1 MTSTKRQRYPAWAK
15 KEVPLADTNVPEASA
30 RDHPMNSEESQR
42 VFSKIKEWWLQARE
56 TQSFVRLQMDV
67 DESFYHGDQYT
78 DEDRRALEDVGQAP
92 LVFNKTKPVVDWLIG
107 TERRTRVDFNVLPRH
122 KGKESEAQV
131 KKDVLKYISDVS
143 KAPFARSEA
152 AKEAFISGLGWLEV
166 GVRADSS
173 DDPLYISQET
183 WRNIWY
189 DALGTKKDTS
199 DWRYLFRSKWTDLDI
214 GQAMFPDFAV
224 ELRAAAT
231 SINVDLTTKDDD
243 EFYIGQRFS
252 HRDRAG
258 NLIGIPSYTD
268 VVNTQVNNRRER
280 IRLVEAWYR
289 MPLKGQKVKGG
300 IHHGRVVNLKNQRMM
315 FELNSDIDAGKASV
329 YDAVVMQVYCA
340 VFCEGTLLQNMRS
353 PYHHNRFP
361 FVPIW
366 GYRKGKFHEP
376 YGVVRNCRDPQE
388 DLNKRY
394 SKALFLLSST
404 RLIADRNAVQD
415 WESLREEV
423 GRPDAQLLL
432 DTPKARFE
440 IHTEQALA
448 EEQVKLM
455 QHDGLHIQEISGV
468 TSENLGRDTNAIS
481 GRAVL
486 AKQTQGS
493 VVSAELFDN
502 LRQAQQL
509 LGELTLSTAE
519 QFYTEAKAIRISGE
533 RGAVQWRDINNED
546 GTNDI
551 TATQMDYIVSEQDFR
566 DTMKQAMYESLMDT
580 ISKMDPQI
588 ALKLL
593 DAVVDLSDFPGK
605 EELVRRI
612 RAINGQ
618 LPPPDQQTEQEK
630 KQAVA
635 MEQKAQEAE
644 AIKQKAIQLEF
655 AEKQSK
661 IDKATAEAER
671 IRAEIPTLGAD
682 GKVRSE
688 MEAKLAE
695 VDAKNKQAQDAL
707 RAEVAKN
714 NAELANRQREIES
727 KRQTEIDVANIK
739 ANAEKAKEVTAAAA
753 QIEVARITSAAEA
766 DAAKTTAE
774 AADTLA
780 ALQSQVEHHKG
791 ERDRVAKEANDKMAS
806 EAASRK
812 ESEARAEKQKQEAEH
827 KAKEKQAADEKQ
839 RKESEQK
846 AEKQRKEDQAA
857 QEKKD
862 KVSAGAQASH
872 SQPIH
877 VNVHVAAP
885 GTTKRTSTIKKNPD
899 GTIRVVSE
907 DEAGPSKK

>member
-1 MTSTKRQRYPAWAK
+1 MTAATRTRYPSWAK
-15 KEVPLADTNVPEASA
+15 KEVPLAETPQPEASS
-30 RDHPMNSEESQR
+30 RDHAMKSEENQR
-42 VFSKIKEWWLQARE
+42 VFQKIQEWWLQARE
-56 TQSFVRLQMDV
+56 TQSFVRLEMDV

-122 KGKESEAQV
+122 KGKESDAQV
-131 KKDVLKYISDVS
+131 KKDVLKYISDTS

-173 DDPLYISQET
+173 EEPIYISQET

-189 DALGTKKDTS
+189 DALGTKKDTT

-231 SINVDLTTKDDD
+231 TVNVDLTTKDDD

-258 NLIGIPSYTD
+258 NLVGIPSYTD

-315 FELNSDIDAGKASV
+315 FELNAEIEAGKASV

-340 VFCEGTLLQNMRS
+340 VFCENTMLQNMRS

-404 RLIADRNAVQD
+404 RIIADRNAVQD
-415 WESLREEV
+415 WEGIREEV

-432 DTPKARFE
+432 DTPKARFD

-519 QFYTEAKAIRISGE
+519 QFITEAKAIRISGE
-533 RGAVQWRDINNED
+533 RGAVEWRDINNED

-566 DTMKQAMYESLMDT
+566 DTMKQAMFESLMDS
-580 ISKMDPQI
+580 ISKMDPQV

-605 EELVRRI
+605 DELVRRI
-612 RAINGQ
+612 RSINGQ
-618 LPPPDQQTEQEK
+618 LPPPDQRTDAEKQQAAAQEQEAQK
-630 KQAVA
+630 KQEI
-635 MEQKAQEAE
+635 MQESIA
-644 AIKQKAIQLEF
+644 LEF
-655 AEKQSK
+655 AEKKAKISK
-661 IDKATAEAER
+661 LQAEARR
-671 IRAEIPTLGAD
+671 IQAEADAAGAEGGD
-682 GKVRSE
+682 TAGLQ
-688 MEAKLAE
+688 AKLIDIQKRAVGME
-695 VDAKNKQAQDAL
+695 ISL
-707 RAEVAKN
+707 RQQ
-714 NAELANRQREIES
+714 LAAANLKLADRTREISVKASTSLVEARMREES
-727 KRQTEIDVANIK
+727 KLEGTKI
-739 ANAEKAKEVTAAAA
+739 AAAA
-753 QIEVARITSAAEA
+753 QIEAAEIKA
-766 DAAKTTAE
+766 GVDLQIGLDALNRE
-774 AADTLA
+774 IDQL
-780 ALQSQVEHHKG
+780 EG
-791 ERDRVAKEANDKMAS
+791 ELKIVKQKK
-806 EAASRK
+806 AASAK
-812 ESEARAEKQKQEAEH
+812 KP
-827 KAKEKQAADEKQ
+827 KAK
-839 RKESEQK
+839 
-846 AEKQRKEDQAA
+846 
-857 QEKKD
+857 
-862 KVSAGAQASH
+862 
-872 SQPIH
+872 
-877 VNVHVAAP
+877 
-885 GTTKRTSTIKKNPD
+885 
-899 GTIRVVSE
+899 
-907 DEAGPSKK
+907 SK